1 MRDAGVSLAP
11 GAVSAAPVRPRR
23 RLRHTSLSILG
34 YGVSIACL
42 VWVCRGLKWA
52 ELQRELRSIIVPW
65 IVVAALADTAAHLFH
80 GWRWNLLLRPIE
92 RLRLPSTVRA
102 LYTGL
107 FTNEVLPLRP
117 GELIRCYLV
126 TAGSR
131 IPLAVTVSSMGV
143 ERLLDGFT
151 LVLAFSLTAAFLPL
165 PAYLSRGAW
174 LLTGVLV
181 AAAISLLCLLWRSPG
196 MLRSPRLAWF
206 QGSIEDIRHMTN
218 TRTLLLC
225 GAASGVNLCL
235 QCLPYFALSR
245 SCRLELSIWAAA
257 AVFILVRIVT
267 VIPNAP
273 GNLGLIQ
280 AACVVALSLFQIGKT
295 RAAGF
300 SAVLFLGVTVPILI
314 GGAIAL
320 ALTSTSLREVR
331 RLTVEAGSESNV
343 SS

>member
-1 MRDAGVSLAP
+1 MRGAEIGIAP
-11 GAVSAAPVRPRR
+11 GSRDTLPVRPRR
-23 RLRHTSLSILG
+23 RMRDTSLSILG
-34 YGVSIACL
+34 YSFSIACL
-42 VWVCRGLKWA
+42 IWVCRGLNWA
-52 ELQRELRSIIVPW
+52 ELRGELRNIDVLW
-65 IVVAALADTAAHLFH
+65 IAAAVAADTAAHLFH
-80 GWRWNLLLRPIE
+80 AGRWNLLLRPIA
-92 RLRLPSTVRA
+92 RLRFAGTVRA
-102 LYTGL
+102 LYAGL

-126 TAGSR
+126 SAGSR
-131 IPLAVTVSSMGV
+131 IPLGVTVSSAGL

-151 LVLAFSLTAAFLPL
+151 LVLGFSVTAAFLPL
-165 PAYLSRGAW
+165 PAYLSRGVW
-174 LLTGVLV
+174 LLTGILA
-181 AAAISLLCLLWRSPG
+181 AAAISLFCLLWRSPG

-206 QGSIEDIRHMTN
+206 QASLEGIRQMTN

-225 GAASGVNLCL
+225 AAASGINLVL

-300 SAVLFLGVTVPILI
+300 FAVLFLGITVPILI
-314 GGAIAL
+314 GGAFAL
-320 ALTSTSLREVR
+320 AFTSTTFRDMR
-331 RLTVEAGSESNV
+331 RLTGKAASESRV
-343 SS
+343 AG